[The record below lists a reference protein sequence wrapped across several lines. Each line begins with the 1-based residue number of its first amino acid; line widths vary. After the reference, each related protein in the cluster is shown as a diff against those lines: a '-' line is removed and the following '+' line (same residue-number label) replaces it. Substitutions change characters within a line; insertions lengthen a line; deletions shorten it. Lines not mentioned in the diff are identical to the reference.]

1 VRTELA
7 GESET
12 SCDPPPKATILGP
25 RNSHSLADPRNA
37 APHTF
42 LAFFDQKY
50 YRLRENFHWRRGVSE
65 SELH

>member
-25 RNSHSLADPRNA
+25 RNSHSLANPRNA

-42 LAFFDQKY
+42 LAFFDQK
-50 YRLRENFHWRRGVSE
+50 LLSIKREFSLAKRCE
-65 SELH
+65 